1 MSKTREAID
10 YDLEFLYKQCKAM
23 QHKMPTDA
31 QEDDYVAKVRELV
44 VNHKMS
50 DIAAR
55 IKAFNEVML

>member
-10 YDLEFLYKQCKAM
+10 SDLEFLYKQCKAM
-23 QHKMPTDA
+23 RHKMLTDA
-31 QEDDYVAKVRELV
+31 QEDDYVSKVRELV

>member
-1 MSKTREAID
+1 MSNTREAID

-23 QHKMPTDA
+23 RHKMPTDA

>member
-1 MSKTREAID
+1 
-10 YDLEFLYKQCKAM
+10 M

-31 QEDDYVAKVRELV
+31 QEDDYVAKIRELV
-44 VNHKMS
+44 INHKMS